1 MKFVDYQVLLLFVCG
16 AGLSSFFPLRR
27 KTTSTH
33 LKFALLSSTCRAYS
47 SAPVIESNRKE
58 NIILIFRVCYY
69 LKWRNSGFHLGER
82 KRKKNILMK
91 LRITKRM
98 RMTWVKFLYF
108 FDQDDLKNR
117 STSEIWHLSFHMLM
131 VSRVSIPRPGW
142 TVASAF
148 KYDKV
153 IYKRS
158 ILLWKI
164 YSASEQFYSRFWF
177 LIQIKFRDKDSFEI
191 PN

>member
-108 FDQDDLKNR
+108 LIRMISRIEAHLKYGICPFTC
-117 STSEIWHLSFHMLM
+117 SWYHVYL
-131 VSRVSIPRPGW
+131 
-142 TVASAF
+142 
-148 KYDKV
+148 
-153 IYKRS
+153 
-158 ILLWKI
+158 
-164 YSASEQFYSRFWF
+164 F
-177 LIQIKFRDKDSFEI
+177 LDPDER
-191 PN
+191 